1 MGLLLFACRVFAS
14 VVMRLRFHAPQARSF
29 YLKDSAIRNGWALE
43 DITSLSL
50 SMVVNPTRVV
60 ILVVNERLEQ

>member
-1 MGLLLFACRVFAS
+1 
-14 VVMRLRFHAPQARSF
+14 MRLRFHAPQARSF
-29 YLKDSAIRNGWALE
+29 YLEDSAIRNSWALE